1 MTLPQLKPATYQDL
15 CDVPEH
21 LVAEI
26 VNGSLYTQPRPAPR
40 HARASSSLGG
50 KLITPFD
57 EGDNGPGGWWI
68 LDEPEIHLGFDVV
81 VPDIA
86 GWRRERMPRLP
97 DTAYF
102 ELPPDWVCEV
112 LSPSTS
118 NKDRAL
124 KMPLYAQFGVKH
136 IWLVDP
142 IQRTLEAY
150 ENIQGKWL
158 LLQVL
163 ENDHAVS
170 LPPFDAISFNLAS
183 LWAD

>member
-1 MTLPQLKPATYQDL
+1 MTLPQFKPATYQDL

-26 VNGSLYTQPRPAPR
+26 IDGNLYTQPRPTPR

-57 EGDNGPGGWWI
+57 EGNNGPGGWWI
-68 LDEPEIHLGFDVV
+68 LDESEIHLGFDVV

-112 LSPSTS
+112 LSPSTA

-142 IQRTLEAY
+142 VLRTLEAY
-150 ENIQGKWL
+150 ENTQGKWL

-163 ENDHAVS
+163 ENDNAVS

>member
-1 MTLPQLKPATYQDL
+1 MTLSQLKPATYQDL

-26 VNGSLYTQPRPAPR
+26 INGNLYTQPRPAPR

-57 EGDNGPGGWWI
+57 EGNNGPSGWWI

-102 ELPPDWVCEV
+102 ELSPDWVCEV
-112 LSPSTS
+112 LSPSTA

-150 ENIQGKWL
+150 ENTQGKWL

-163 ENDHAVS
+163 ENDNAVS